1 MKYKMCPGIKGFG
14 GIEDL
19 GNKSISYLGVMFGEQ
34 PTGVKRKR
42 LKCPNCKRRV
52 LSSIRADH
60 DGYDVFHDLPPHKP
74 KGWWKKKSKK
84 KERAR
89 RGRGR

>member
-1 MKYKMCPGIKGFG
+1 MKYKMCPGIKNFG
-14 GIEDL
+14 GMTDAGRNAI
-19 GNKSISYLGVMFGEQ
+19 G
-34 PTGVKRKR
+34 TGIDDERSTGIKRKR

-52 LSSIRADH
+52 FSSIRVDCN
-60 DGYDVFHDLPPHKP
+60 GSDVFHDLPPHKP

-84 KERAR
+84 RPK